1 VHVDAHLLD
10 GVGDIK
16 LGGGEVLEGLS
27 GFLGYYGL
35 VEDLCLGVDRR
46 GARLFVGHVSL
57 I

>member
-1 VHVDAHLLD
+1 MDAHLLD

-35 VEDLCLGVDRR
+35 VEDLCLVVNRR